1 MKKKLKLLVEL
12 FEIISPSI
20 EQFKIL
26 KEISEGQQ
34 EILIKLKEMKM
45 QANEFELQL
54 AGIQSVF
61 QKAFAEVVEEV
72 AGLHAEI
79 AAAQNANAQLPES
92 LLARAANLSAL
103 AQKFDELNADKVEEV
118 PATEVPVEEVPVVV
132 EEAPVVEE
140 TPVVPVEEV
149 PAPLEAPVEISIPV
163 EETPAQ

>member
-54 AGIQSVF
+54 AGIQAVF
-61 QKAFAEVVEEV
+61 EKAFAEVVEEV
-72 AGLHAEI
+72 AGLQAEI

-92 LLARAANLSAL
+92 LLARAANLAAL

-118 PATEVPVEEVPVVV
+118 PVTEVPVEVPVLI

-140 TPVVPVEEV
+140 VPVTEV
-149 PAPLEAPVEISIPV
+149 PAPLEAPVEFSIPV